1 MKERD
6 ARRLSQSAQ
15 AELRRRAVRMRKAG
29 KSRGDVAGALGI
41 HVKTVTRWTGAHKK
55 QGLAVFSPGKR
66 GRRTGEQRDLSPE
79 QERALQKMIAE
90 KTPDQLKLAF
100 ALWTRRAV
108 CELIEREFA
117 SRMPVRTC
125 GEYLRRWGFT
135 PQKPARRA
143 YEQNPKEVRR
153 WMEETY
159 PGIAAQA
166 KAQEAEIHWG
176 DETGVR
182 SDCQH
187 GRGYAPK
194 GRTPV
199 IRLTA
204 RRFSVNMIS
213 SVTNQGKVRWMIY
226 RETLTSQVFI
236 RFLERLV
243 KDAGRKVLLIVDNL
257 KVHHSRPVKE
267 WLREHQDQIE
277 VFHLPSYSPE
287 RNPDEYLNGD
297 LKASLGSRRPPR
309 DRQQLEANL
318 KSHMH
323 RLSKLPEHVG
333 SYFQNQHVRYA
344 A

>member
-1 MKERD
+1 
-6 ARRLSQSAQ
+6 
-15 AELRRRAVRMRKAG
+15 
-29 KSRGDVAGALGI
+29 
-41 HVKTVTRWTGAHKK
+41 
-55 QGLAVFSPGKR
+55 
-66 GRRTGEQRDLSPE
+66 
-79 QERALQKMIAE
+79 MITE

-108 CELIEREFA
+108 CELIQRQFA
-117 SRMPVRTC
+117 IRMPVRTC

-166 KAQEAEIHWG
+166 RAQEAEIHWG

-187 GRGYAPK
+187 GRCYAPK
-194 GRTPV
+194 GQTPV

-213 SVTNQGKVRWMIY
+213 TVTNQGKVRWMIC
-226 RETLTSQVFI
+226 RDPLTSQVFI
-236 RFLERLV
+236 RFLERLI

-267 WLREHQDQIE
+267 WLSKHKDQIE
-277 VFHLPSYSPE
+277 VFYLPSYSPE

-297 LKASLGSRRPPR
+297 LKASLPGIKF
-309 DRQQLEANL
+309 E
-318 KSHMH
+318 
-323 RLSKLPEHVG
+323 V
-333 SYFQNQHVRYA
+333 
-344 A
+344 

>member
-6 ARRLSQSAQ
+6 ARCLRQTTQ
-15 AELRRRAVRMRKAG
+15 AELRRRAVQMRTAG
-29 KSRGDVAGALGI
+29 KSRGEVALALGV

-55 QGLAVFSPGKR
+55 HGAAVFSAAKR

-79 QERALQKMIAE
+79 QEKTLQKRITE

-108 CELIEREFA
+108 CELMEREFGI
-117 SRMPVRTC
+117 RMPVRTC

-143 YEQNPKEVRR
+143 YEQNPQEVRR
-153 WMEETY
+153 WMAETY

-166 KAQEAEIHWG
+166 RAQKAEIHWG

-187 GRGYAPK
+187 GRCYAPK

-213 SVTNQGKVRWMIY
+213 TVTNQGKVRWMIY

-236 RFLERLV
+236 RFLARLIQ
-243 KDAGRKVLLIVDNL
+243 DAGRKVLLVVDNL

-267 WLREHQDQIE
+267 WLCEHKDQIE
-277 VFHLPSYSPE
+277 VFYLPSYSPE

-297 LKASLGSRRPPR
+297 LKASLGNKRPPR
-309 DRQQLEANL
+309 DRQQLETNL

-323 RLSKLPEHVG
+323 RLSKSPDHVG
-333 SYFQNQHVRYA
+333 AYFQNQYVRYA

>member
-1 MKERD
+1 
-6 ARRLSQSAQ
+6 
-15 AELRRRAVRMRKAG
+15 MRKAG
-29 KSRGDVAGALGI
+29 KSRSEAGLALGV
-41 HVKTVTRWTGAHKK
+41 HVKTITRWTGSHKK
-55 QGLAVFSPGKR
+55 HGPAVFAPAKR
-66 GRRTGEQRDLSPE
+66 GRRTGEQRNLSPA

-108 CELIEREFA
+108 CELIGREFA
-117 SRMPVRTC
+117 IRMPVRTC
-125 GEYLRRWGFT
+125 GGYLRRWGFT

-166 KAQEAEIHWG
+166 RAQEAEIHWG
-176 DETGVR
+176 DESSGARKPAEGSPQGGRGGGQQTGVR

-187 GRGYAPK
+187 GRCYAPK
-194 GRTPV
+194 GQTPV

-226 RETLTSQVFI
+226 RDTLTSQVFI

-267 WLREHQDQIE
+267 WLREHRDQIE
-277 VFHLPSYSPE
+277 VFYLPSYSPE

-297 LKASLGSRRPPR
+297 LKASLGNKRSPR